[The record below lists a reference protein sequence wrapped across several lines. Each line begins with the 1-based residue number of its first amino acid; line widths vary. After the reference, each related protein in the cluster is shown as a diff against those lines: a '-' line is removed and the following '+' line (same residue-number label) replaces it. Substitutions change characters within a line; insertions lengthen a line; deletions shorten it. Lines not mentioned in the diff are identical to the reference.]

1 MYSWSLIFR
10 KKVTCL
16 PISWFLFQLFIVNA
30 FFFCSLAVV
39 FFFSLVLV
47 PILKSVF
54 KINEGVANKLVILY
68 YNLTFWSLISNWWVT
83 CMPTSWFLFWLII
96 VRTLT
101 VFFLVFY
108 WWHMCAH
115 PYPKMVQNRRR
126 SSQKM
131 VIFCYKLTFWSL
143 VFIWKIT
150 SVPITTFIFSL
161 FKVYLFFF
169 GYVVVEYVTLSH
181 PSVGSK
187 WTN

>member
-101 VFFLVFY
+101 VFFWFFIGGI
-108 WWHMCAH
+108 CAH
-115 PYPKMVQNRRR
+115 IPILK
-126 SSQKM
+126 
-131 VIFCYKLTFWSL
+131 WS
-143 VFIWKIT
+143 KIDEEVAKKW
-150 SVPITTFIFSL
+150 SYFAINLL
-161 FKVYLFFF
+161 F
-169 GYVVVEYVTLSH
+169 EA
-181 PSVGSK
+181 
-187 WTN
+187 